1 MAEPLDLT
9 DMFNTQ
15 LSPQEEAQF
24 QAWAKAND
32 RQRDLFDYDMRGAW
46 KASASQS
53 ANGHFPDT
61 YKKPNHPTFSNESI
75 YHGVEGMTGGRWLET
90 PRGTAFV
97 PSLTNLENYPPSD
110 LQRYFK
116 RVEPDATLFLSGP
129 QP

>member
-1 MAEPLDLT
+1 MAALDLT

-24 QAWAKAND
+24 QAWAKAHN
-32 RQRDLFDYDMRGAW
+32 RLGDLFDYDMRGAW
-46 KASASQS
+46 KANIGQAG
-53 ANGHFPDT
+53 NGHFPDT

-75 YHGVEGMTGGRWLET
+75 YNGTEGMTGGRWLET

-110 LQRYFK
+110 LQRYFR